1 MYRLHYWQLPQEITL
16 DPRPLHEITSD
27 GEAKDSIEE
36 MVDLARA
43 SVDIN
48 PHESRPTLYRGVING
63 VGIVAGDRS
72 NADHLFKAYLTE
84 LSKRKLHAK

>member
-1 MYRLHYWQLPQEITL
+1 MYRLHRWVLPPEVVL
-16 DPRPLHEITSD
+16 DPWHLHEITSD
-27 GEAKDSIEE
+27 EETKDAIEE

-72 NADHLFKAYLTE
+72 NADHLFGAYLAE
-84 LSKRKLHAK
+84 LSKRKLRAK